1 MNIVDFA
8 YISKIESELI
18 DSIKKDGEWDG
29 NCHIG
34 WLSKMNGVCDI
45 ECKGQHCTDVLG
57 AYVGTDYRLSISVIS
72 ADDKTNVFVG
82 LHDLPMN
89 VIEEI
94 YRQLK

>member
-1 MNIVDFA
+1 MNTVDYA
-8 YISKIESELI
+8 YIMKIEAELI

-34 WLSKMNGVCDI
+34 WLSKMNGVCNI
-45 ECKGQHCTDVLG
+45 ECEGNVCTDVLG
-57 AYVGTDYRLSISVIS
+57 AYVGTDDKLTVNVIS
-72 ADDKTNVFVG
+72 ADDKTNVFVNLG
-82 LHDLPMN
+82 ELPIN